1 MTETAKG
8 KNSKT
13 FGFAVDIVEPSVFS
27 AALTTSS
34 VRNPQGATELRAA
47 CDLLLPM
54 LPNPRFNCSALATSS
69 VRNPQGATELR
80 AACDLLL
87 PILPNPRFKINLGFP
102 LSVFRFH
109 LPNA

>member
-8 KNSKT
+8 KNGKT

-54 LPNPRFNCSALATSS
+54 LPNPRF
-69 VRNPQGATELR
+69 
-80 AACDLLL
+80 
-87 PILPNPRFKINLGFP
+87 KINLGFP
-102 LSVFRFH
+102 LSAFSFH
-109 LPNA
+109 LPK